1 MSTITDEVIRK
12 LDADYIA
19 SLIADKESQRKE
31 IEVLQQTI
39 GGLEW
44 NLEDREIKIRLLKKQ
59 IERMREFTGTP

>member
-1 MSTITDEVIRK
+1 MSQITDEVIRK
-12 LDADYIA
+12 LDAHYIA
-19 SLIADKESQRKE
+19 SLIVDKESQRKE

-44 NLEDREIKIRLLKKQ
+44 KLEDREIKIRLLKKQ

>member
-1 MSTITDEVIRK
+1 MSQITDEVIRK

-44 NLEDREIKIRLLKKQ
+44 KLEDREIKIRLLKKQ